1 MGALLCLGCWREQ
14 TQMQGFGTFS
24 LAAIIAQAVEL
35 AVLLSEAHF
44 WKPTEAPVL
53 DKDLGDHGLT
63 LV

>member
-1 MGALLCLGCWREQ
+1 
-14 TQMQGFGTFS
+14 MQGFGTFS

-53 DKDLGDHGLT
+53 DKGLGDHGLT